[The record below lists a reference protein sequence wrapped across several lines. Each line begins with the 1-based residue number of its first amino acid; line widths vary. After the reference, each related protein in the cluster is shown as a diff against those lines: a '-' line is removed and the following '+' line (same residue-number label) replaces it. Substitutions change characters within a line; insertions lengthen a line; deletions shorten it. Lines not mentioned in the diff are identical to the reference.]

1 MECGKSNARS
11 EFHSKTSQ
19 PQKKKTKKQ
28 RQRDKT
34 NNINLHL
41 KHLEKEEQQ
50 QKKNPKVRWRKEI
63 IKTSL
68 VQFSHSVMSDSL

>member
-1 MECGKSNARS
+1 MLGVNFIAKQANL
-11 EFHSKTSQ
+11 
-19 PQKKKTKKQ
+19 KKKQKQTNKKKQ

>member
-1 MECGKSNARS
+1 MLGVNFIAKQANL
-11 EFHSKTSQ
+11 
-19 PQKKKTKKQ
+19 KKKKKKKQ

-50 QKKNPKVRWRKEI
+50 QKNPKVRWRKEI